1 MLVKNTKIILTTL
14 LAIPFLSYSQ
24 SNDYMLNAK
33 IGQLS
38 APAKAYLS
46 YRLNGSNVLDSAVL
60 NNGIFQF
67 KGTVTDPIRASLI
80 LDHTGTGIKNKKK
93 QDVLTVYLEK
103 GKIQINATDSI
114 KKGTV
119 SGQKINMEYLG
130 YKANENYL
138 GKVMT
143 VLNSEYEKA
152 SKEQQ
157 KDPEFQ
163 KGLEARYAK
172 AEAERDVLLNKY
184 IKENPDSFFSLVAL
198 KEIGDSN
205 MDVSALEPVF
215 NKLSTGLKNS
225 VAGKEFAK
233 SMEKARATSIGAIAM
248 DFSQNDVNDKP
259 VKLSDF
265 RGKYVLLDFWA
276 SWCGPCRQENPNV
289 VKAYQTYKDKNF
301 TVLGVSLDQ
310 PGKKQDWLQ
319 AIEKDGL
326 TWTQL
331 SDLQGWKNAA
341 STLYGVRGIPAN
353 FLIDPQGKIV
363 GKDLRGEALEKKLE
377 ELLGK

>member
-1 MLVKNTKIILTTL
+1 MKRMKIALIALLVT
-14 LAIPFLSYSQ
+14 PFLGYSQ
-24 SNDYMLNAK
+24 SNDYLLNGK
-33 IGQLS
+33 VGQLN
-38 APAKAYLS
+38 APAKVYLS
-46 YRLNGSNVLDSAVL
+46 YRLNGNNVLDSVIL
-60 NNGIFQF
+60 QNGTFQF
-67 KGTVTDPIRASLI
+67 KGTVTDPVRAQLI
-80 LDHTGTGIKNKKK
+80 LDHTGAGIKNRRK
-93 QDVLTVYLEK
+93 QDALTIYLEK
-103 GKIQINATDSI
+103 GKIQINSTDSI

-119 SGQKINMEYLG
+119 AGPKINTAYLG
-130 YKANENYL
+130 YKANENHL
-138 GKVMT
+138 TKVMS

-152 SKEQQ
+152 TQEQR
-157 KDPEFQ
+157 KNPEFQ
-163 KGLEARYAK
+163 KSLEDRYAK
-172 AEAERDVLLNKY
+172 ATAERDVLLKKY
-184 IKENPDSFFSLVAL
+184 INEHPDSFFSLTAL
-198 KEIGDSN
+198 KELGDSD
-205 MDVSALEPVF
+205 MDVNVLEPIF
-215 NKLSTGLKNS
+215 NKLSTGLRNS
-225 VAGKEFAK
+225 TAGKDFAK
-233 SMEKARATSIGAIAM
+233 LMDKARATSVGAIAM
-248 DFSQNDVNDKP
+248 DFTQNDVNDKP

-289 VKAYQTYKDKNF
+289 VKAYNTYKDKNF

-377 ELLGK
+377 ELLTK

>member
-1 MLVKNTKIILTTL
+1 MKIALIALLVT
-14 LAIPFLSYSQ
+14 PFLGYSQ
-24 SNDYMLNAK
+24 SNDYLLNGK
-33 IGQLS
+33 VGQLN

-46 YRLNGSNVLDSAVL
+46 YRLNGNNVLDSAIL
-60 NNGIFQF
+60 QNGTFQF
-67 KGTVTDPIRASLI
+67 KGTVTDPVRAQLI
-80 LDHTGTGIKNKKK
+80 LDHTGAGIKNRRK
-93 QDVLTVYLEK
+93 QDALTIYLEK
-103 GKIQINATDSI
+103 GKIQINSTDSI

-119 SGQKINMEYLG
+119 AGPKINTAYLG
-130 YKANENYL
+130 YKANENHL
-138 GKVMT
+138 TKVMS

-152 SKEQQ
+152 TQEQR
-157 KDPEFQ
+157 KNPEFQ
-163 KGLEARYAK
+163 KSLEDRYAK
-172 AEAERDVLLNKY
+172 ATAERDVLLKKY
-184 IKENPDSFFSLVAL
+184 INEHPDSFFSLTAL
-198 KEIGDSN
+198 KELGDSD
-205 MDVSALEPVF
+205 MDVNVLAPIF
-215 NKLSTGLKNS
+215 NKLSTGLRNS
-225 VAGKEFAK
+225 TAGKDFAK
-233 SMEKARATSIGAIAM
+233 LMDKARATSVGAIAM
-248 DFSQNDVNDKP
+248 DFTQNDVNDKP

-289 VKAYQTYKDKNF
+289 VKAYNTYKDKNF

-377 ELLGK
+377 ELLTK

>member
-1 MLVKNTKIILTTL
+1 MKRMKIALIAL
-14 LAIPFLSYSQ
+14 LATPFLGYSQ
-24 SNDYMLNAK
+24 SNDYLLNGK
-33 IGQLS
+33 VGQLN

-46 YRLNGSNVLDSAVL
+46 YRLNGNNVLDSVIL
-60 NNGIFQF
+60 QNGTFQF
-67 KGTVTDPIRASLI
+67 KGTVTDPVRAQLI
-80 LDHTGTGIKNKKK
+80 LDHTGTGIKNRRK
-93 QDVLTVYLEK
+93 QDALTIYLEK
-103 GKIQINATDSI
+103 GKIQINSTDSI

-119 SGQKINMEYLG
+119 AGQKINTAYLG
-130 YKANENYL
+130 YKANENHL
-138 GKVMT
+138 TKVMS

-152 SKEQQ
+152 TQEQR
-157 KDPEFQ
+157 KNPEFQ
-163 KGLEARYAK
+163 KSLEDRYTK
-172 AEAERDVLLNKY
+172 ATAERDVLLNKY
-184 IKENPDSFFSLVAL
+184 INEHPDSFFSLTAL
-198 KEIGDSN
+198 KELGDSD
-205 MDVSALEPVF
+205 MDVNVLEPVF
-215 NKLSTGLKNS
+215 NKLSAGLRNS
-225 VAGKEFAK
+225 TAGKDFAK
-233 SMEKARATSIGAIAM
+233 LMDKARATSVGAIAM
-248 DFSQNDVNDKP
+248 DFTQNDVNDKP

-289 VKAYQTYKDKNF
+289 VKAYHTYKDKNF

-377 ELLGK
+377 ELLTK

>member
-1 MLVKNTKIILTTL
+1 MKRMKIALIALLVT
-14 LAIPFLSYSQ
+14 PFLGYSQ
-24 SNDYMLNAK
+24 SNDYLLNGK
-33 IGQLS
+33 VGQLN

-46 YRLNGSNVLDSAVL
+46 YRLNGNNVLDSVIL
-60 NNGIFQF
+60 QNGTFQF
-67 KGTVTDPIRASLI
+67 KGTVTDPVRAQLI
-80 LDHTGTGIKNKKK
+80 LDHTGAGIKNRRK
-93 QDVLTVYLEK
+93 QDALTIYLEK
-103 GKIQINATDSI
+103 GKIQINSTDSI

-119 SGQKINMEYLG
+119 AGPKINTAYLG
-130 YKANENYL
+130 YKANENHL
-138 GKVMT
+138 TKVMS

-152 SKEQQ
+152 TQEQR
-157 KDPEFQ
+157 KNPEFQ
-163 KGLEARYAK
+163 KSLEDRYAK
-172 AEAERDVLLNKY
+172 ATAERDVLLKKY
-184 IKENPDSFFSLVAL
+184 INEHPDSFFSLTAL
-198 KEIGDSN
+198 KELGDSD
-205 MDVSALEPVF
+205 MDVNVLEPIF
-215 NKLSTGLKNS
+215 NKLSTGLRNS
-225 VAGKEFAK
+225 TAGKDFAK
-233 SMEKARATSIGAIAM
+233 LMAKARATSVGAIAM
-248 DFSQNDVNDKP
+248 DFTQNDVNDKP

-289 VKAYQTYKDKNF
+289 VKAYNTYKDKNF

-377 ELLGK
+377 ELLTK

>member
-1 MLVKNTKIILTTL
+1 MKRMKIALIALLVT
-14 LAIPFLSYSQ
+14 PFLGYSQ
-24 SNDYMLNAK
+24 SNDYLLNGK
-33 IGQLS
+33 VGQLN

-46 YRLNGSNVLDSAVL
+46 YRLNGNNVLDSVIL
-60 NNGIFQF
+60 QNGTFQF
-67 KGTVTDPIRASLI
+67 KGTVTDPVRAQLI
-80 LDHTGTGIKNKKK
+80 LDHTGAGIKNRRK
-93 QDVLTVYLEK
+93 QDALTIYLEK
-103 GKIQINATDSI
+103 GKIQINSTDSI

-119 SGQKINMEYLG
+119 AGPKINTAYLG
-130 YKANENYL
+130 YKANENHL
-138 GKVMT
+138 TKVMS

-152 SKEQQ
+152 TQEQRKNQ
-157 KDPEFQ
+157 EFQ
-163 KGLEARYAK
+163 KSLEDRYAK
-172 AEAERDVLLNKY
+172 ATAERDVLLKKY
-184 IKENPDSFFSLVAL
+184 INEHPDSFFSLTAL
-198 KEIGDSN
+198 KELGDSD
-205 MDVSALEPVF
+205 MDVNVLEPIF
-215 NKLSTGLKNS
+215 NKLSTGLRNS
-225 VAGKEFAK
+225 TAGKDFAK
-233 SMEKARATSIGAIAM
+233 LMDKARATSVGAIAM
-248 DFSQNDVNDKP
+248 DFTQNDVNDKP

-289 VKAYQTYKDKNF
+289 VKAYNTYKDKNF

-377 ELLGK
+377 ELLTK

>member
-1 MLVKNTKIILTTL
+1 M
-14 LAIPFLSYSQ
+14 S
-24 SNDYMLNAK
+24 
-33 IGQLS
+33 
-38 APAKAYLS
+38 
-46 YRLNGSNVLDSAVL
+46 
-60 NNGIFQF
+60 
-67 KGTVTDPIRASLI
+67 
-80 LDHTGTGIKNKKK
+80 
-93 QDVLTVYLEK
+93 
-103 GKIQINATDSI
+103 
-114 KKGTV
+114 
-119 SGQKINMEYLG
+119 
-130 YKANENYL
+130 
-138 GKVMT
+138 

-152 SKEQQ
+152 TQEQR
-157 KDPEFQ
+157 KNPEFQ
-163 KGLEARYAK
+163 KSLEDRYAK
-172 AEAERDVLLNKY
+172 ATAERDVLLKTY
-184 IKENPDSFFSLVAL
+184 INENPDSFFSLTAL
-198 KEIGDSN
+198 KELGDSD
-205 MDVSALEPVF
+205 MDVNALEPIF
-215 NKLSTGLKNS
+215 NKLSTGLRNS
-225 VAGKEFAK
+225 TAGKDFAK
-233 SMEKARATSIGAIAM
+233 LMDKARATSVGAIAM
-248 DFSQNDVNDKP
+248 DFTQNDVNDKP

-289 VKAYQTYKDKNF
+289 LKAYNTYKDKNF

-377 ELLGK
+377 ELLTK

>member
-1 MLVKNTKIILTTL
+1 MLVRNIKIILTTL
-14 LAIPFLSYSQ
+14 LAIPFLGYSQ
-24 SNDYMLNAK
+24 NNDYLLTAK

-46 YRLNGSNVLDSAVL
+46 YRLNGNNVLDSVVL
-60 NNGIFQF
+60 DNGTFQF
-67 KGTVTDPIRASLI
+67 KGVVSDPIRASLI
-80 LDHTGTGIKNKKK
+80 LDHTGAGIKNKKK
-93 QDVLTVYLEK
+93 QDVLTIYLEK
-103 GKIQINATDSI
+103 GRIQVNATDSI
-114 KKGTV
+114 KKGVV
-119 SGQKINMEYLG
+119 SGPKINMEYLG
-130 YKANENYL
+130 YKASENYL
-138 GKVMT
+138 GKVMAA
-143 VLNSEYEKA
+143 LNWEYEKA
-152 SKEQQ
+152 TKEKR

-163 KGLEARYAK
+163 KDLEARYAK

-184 IKENPDSFFSLVAL
+184 IKANPDSFFSLVAL
-198 KEIGDSN
+198 KEISDSD
-205 MDVSALEPVF
+205 MDVHVLEPVF

-225 VAGKEFAK
+225 NAGKEFAK

-248 DFSQNDVNDKP
+248 DFSQNDMNDRP

-265 RGKYVLLDFWA
+265 RGKYLLLDFWA

-289 VKAYQTYKDKNF
+289 VKAYKTYKDKNF

-363 GKDLRGEALEKKLE
+363 GKDLRGAALEKKLG

>member
-1 MLVKNTKIILTTL
+1 MKRMKIALIAL
-14 LAIPFLSYSQ
+14 LATPFLGYSQ
-24 SNDYMLNAK
+24 SNDYLLNGK
-33 IGQLS
+33 VGQLN

-46 YRLNGSNVLDSAVL
+46 YRLNGNNVLDSVIL
-60 NNGIFQF
+60 QNGTFQF
-67 KGTVTDPIRASLI
+67 KGTVTDPVRAQLI
-80 LDHTGTGIKNKKK
+80 LDHTGAGIKNRRK
-93 QDVLTVYLEK
+93 QDALTIYLEK
-103 GKIQINATDSI
+103 GKIQINSTDSI

-119 SGQKINMEYLG
+119 AGPKINTAYLG
-130 YKANENYL
+130 YKANENHL
-138 GKVMT
+138 TKVMS

-152 SKEQQ
+152 TQEQR
-157 KDPEFQ
+157 KNPEFQ
-163 KGLEARYAK
+163 KSLEDRYAK
-172 AEAERDVLLNKY
+172 ATAERDVLLKKY
-184 IKENPDSFFSLVAL
+184 INEHPDSFFSLTAL
-198 KEIGDSN
+198 KELGDSD
-205 MDVSALEPVF
+205 MDVNVLAPIF
-215 NKLSTGLKNS
+215 NKLSTGLRNS
-225 VAGKEFAK
+225 AAGKDFAK
-233 SMEKARATSIGAIAM
+233 LMDKARATSVGAIAM
-248 DFSQNDVNDKP
+248 DFTQNDVNDKP

-289 VKAYQTYKDKNF
+289 VKAYNTYKDKNF

-377 ELLGK
+377 ELLTK

>member
-1 MLVKNTKIILTTL
+1 MKRMKIALIALLVT
-14 LAIPFLSYSQ
+14 PFLGYSQ
-24 SNDYMLNAK
+24 SNDYLLNGK
-33 IGQLS
+33 VGQLN

-46 YRLNGSNVLDSAVL
+46 YRLNGNNVLDSVIL
-60 NNGIFQF
+60 QNGTFQF
-67 KGTVTDPIRASLI
+67 KGTVTDPVRAQLI
-80 LDHTGTGIKNKKK
+80 LDHTGAGIKNRRK
-93 QDVLTVYLEK
+93 QDALTIYLEK
-103 GKIQINATDSI
+103 GKIQINSTDSI

-119 SGQKINMEYLG
+119 AGPKINTAYLG
-130 YKANENYL
+130 YKANENHL
-138 GKVMT
+138 TKVMS

-152 SKEQQ
+152 TQEQR
-157 KDPEFQ
+157 KNPEFQ
-163 KGLEARYAK
+163 KSLEDRYAK
-172 AEAERDVLLNKY
+172 ATAERDVLLKKY
-184 IKENPDSFFSLVAL
+184 INEHPDSFFSLTAL
-198 KEIGDSN
+198 KELGDSD
-205 MDVSALEPVF
+205 MDVNVLAPIF
-215 NKLSTGLKNS
+215 NKLSTGLRNS
-225 VAGKEFAK
+225 TAGKDFAK
-233 SMEKARATSIGAIAM
+233 LMDKARATSVGAIAM
-248 DFSQNDVNDKP
+248 DFTQNDVNDKP

-289 VKAYQTYKDKNF
+289 VKAYNTYKDKNF

-377 ELLGK
+377 ELLTK

>member
-60 NNGIFQF
+60 NNGTFQF
-67 KGTVTDPIRASLI
+67 KGTISDPIKASLI

-93 QDVLTVYLEK
+93 LDVLTVYLEK

-119 SGQKINMEYLG
+119 SGPKINMEYLG
-130 YKANENYL
+130 
-138 GKVMT
+138 
-143 VLNSEYEKA
+143 

-163 KGLEARYAK
+163 KGLEVRYAK

-225 VAGKEFAK
+225 AAGKEFVK
-233 SMEKARATSIGAIAM
+233 SMDKARATSIGATAM

-289 VKAYQTYKDKNF
+289 VKAYQTYKEKNF

>member
-1 MLVKNTKIILTTL
+1 MTKMKVLLTAL
-14 LAIPFLSYSQ
+14 LAIPFLGYSQ
-24 SNDYMLNAK
+24 SNDYLLSGK
-33 IGQLS
+33 IGQLN

-46 YRLNGSNVLDSAVL
+46 YRMNGNNVLDSVIL
-60 NNGIFQF
+60 QNGTFQF
-67 KGTVTDPIRASLI
+67 KGTITDPVRAQLI
-80 LDHTGTGIKNKKK
+80 LDHAGAGIKNKKK
-93 QDVLTVYLEK
+93 HDALTIYLEK
-103 GKIQINATDSI
+103 GKIQVSSTDSI
-114 KKGTV
+114 KKGTI
-119 SGQKINMEYLG
+119 SGSKINTEYQG

-138 GKVMT
+138 EKVMST
-143 VLNSEYEKA
+143 LNSAYEKA
-152 SKEQQ
+152 TKEQQ

-163 KGLEARYAK
+163 KGLEARYTK
-172 AEAERDVLLNKY
+172 ATAERDILLNKY
-184 IKENPDSFFSLVAL
+184 IKENPDSFFSLAAL
-198 KEIGDSN
+198 RALGDSD
-205 MDVSALEPVF
+205 MDVSVLEPIF
-215 NKLSTGLKNS
+215 SKLSPGLKNS
-225 VAGKEFAK
+225 AAGKDFVK
-233 SMEKARATSIGAIAM
+233 LMDKARATSVGAIAM

-265 RGKYVLLDFWA
+265 KGKYVLLDFWA

-289 VKAYQTYKDKNF
+289 VKAFNTYKDKNF